1 MMQCFL
7 LYFPPHLP
15 SAGSPW
21 DFVAVV
27 FFFSFG
33 SEDGSLE
40 SPGFDH
46 DQGNLWSLSRYR
58 PPVEE
63 GGTFRVPLAYGKFTK
78 LGVGLSIVTHQG
90 PTHPSIPLGTLTL
103 NQSSFKGSPVLRSL
117 FLRPAGRTPP
127 TIQVPE
133 GCPRTLLPTSQG
145 GGFPNRAQACG
156 LTWAEPGHPG
166 KSKSR
171 MAGPS
176 RPPSIRKPFC
186 TTTRSRDI
194 F

>member
-7 LYFPPHLP
+7 LHFPPIFPLQ
-15 SAGSPW
+15 GLQW

-27 FFFSFG
+27 IFLLLSFG

-58 PPVEE
+58 PHVEE

-78 LGVGLSIVTHQG
+78 LGVGLSIMTHQG

-103 NQSSFKGSPVLRSL
+103 CTKVPLKGSPILRSL
-117 FLRPAGRTPP
+117 NSQASWKDSSHNPGARR
-127 TIQVPE
+127 
-133 GCPRTLLPTSQG
+133 CPRTLLPTSQG
-145 GGFPNRAQACG
+145 GWLPKQGSSLWPDSG
-156 LTWAEPGHPG
+156 
-166 KSKSR
+166 
-171 MAGPS
+171 
-176 RPPSIRKPFC
+176 
-186 TTTRSRDI
+186 
-194 F
+194 